1 MFVLNWLMK
10 RSEGCGIRILVCL
23 GFVIAI
29 LLLNVVIYGVKL
41 LLPVILYVAGLLTI
55 FLAVSDDSPG
65 TSAASSNFLAAGIAF
80 IVYTEFFDALLK
92 FSKDDVGLAWI
103 YLILIST
110 LATYILKFGAMLV
123 WEFYI
128 ARREGRDPS
137 WKRW

>member
-1 MFVLNWLMK
+1 M
-10 RSEGCGIRILVCL
+10 
-23 GFVIAI
+23 
-29 LLLNVVIYGVKL
+29 LLFFGVKL

-110 LATYILKFGAMLV
+110 LATYILKFLV
-123 WEFYI
+123 PCWFGNFILLAE
-128 ARREGRDPS
+128 REEILRGKGGSHSTSFGSPVNS
-137 WKRW
+137 WAFLLSEILS